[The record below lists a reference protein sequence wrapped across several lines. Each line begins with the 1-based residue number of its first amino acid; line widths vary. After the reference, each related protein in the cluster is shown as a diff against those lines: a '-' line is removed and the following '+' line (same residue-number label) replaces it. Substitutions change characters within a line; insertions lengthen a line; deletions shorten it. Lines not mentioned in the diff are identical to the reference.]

1 MSHFYT
7 PDGQLVD
14 GLKAAR
20 VCSALPS
27 PTTVL
32 GLIKGEGLIQ
42 YFKRSMFEAAVTTPR
57 RPEWTDAEFYDACVK
72 WSEEHSLAARDKG
85 LALHKIIQEFHQAV
99 VHVRPYP
106 EVMAAIATPELRDG
120 FDLYLRWY
128 EKWVR
133 KTLAVEQFVVG
144 QGYAG
149 REDHWCVLQDGRTAL
164 VDVKTQDISKRKRF
178 NFYILW
184 ALQLG
189 GYAGACPPDQP
200 SRTVDCIISIAVSS
214 TGPAALEAK
223 VWEKPPSYYHGLFL
237 GLLAVWMEE
246 NQYWPTID
254 KSLTVFIEAMNK
266 ARETL

>member
-1 MSHFYT
+1 MSNHFYHPT
-7 PDGQLVD
+7 TGELVG
-14 GLKAAR
+14 GLREAR
-20 VCSALPS
+20 LVSALPS

-42 YFKRSMFEAAVTTPR
+42 YFKKSMFEAAVTTPR

-99 VHVRPYP
+99 VGMRPFP
-106 EVMAAIATPELRDG
+106 EVVEYLHGSGVAAMATRELRDG

-149 REDHWCVLQDGRTAL
+149 REDHCCVLQDGRVSL
-164 VDVKTQDISKRKRF
+164 VDVKTQDISKRNKF
-178 NFYILW
+178 NFYFSW

-189 GYAGACPPDQP
+189 AYAGACPPYLGEQ
-200 SRTVDCIISIAVSS
+200 SRHIDCIISIAVAS

-223 VWEKPPSYYHGLFL
+223 VWDRPVSYYHDLFL
-237 GLLAVWMEE
+237 GLLAVWQEE
-246 NQYWPTID
+246 NQYWPTGP
-254 KSLTVFIEAMNK
+254 VEA
-266 ARETL
+266 TP